1 MLARADG
8 NGVRITSN
16 QEEPMKTIRSIRP
29 GTVVAVIALLV
40 AMTGSAVAGSAIT
53 GKKIKDSSITGKD
66 IKSNTITGDDVN
78 EGTLELPKGEQGPQG
93 PQGPAGPAGAPG
105 ASAAKSYAE
114 VDADGNLIA
123 ARSKGIESATR
134 TGTGAYRVF
143 PTVPTAGCN
152 AVATTTSAGIA
163 RIRAIDN
170 TGENAN
176 SVLINTYSLVDGSSF
191 TTNTIQDRGFMVQI
205 AC

>member
-16 QEEPMKTIRSIRP
+16 QEEPMKSISSIRP
-29 GTVVAVIALLV
+29 GTIVAVIALVV

-93 PQGPAGPAGAPG
+93 PQGPAGPAGAAG
-105 ASAAKSYAE
+105 ASAVNYYAT
-114 VDADGNLIA
+114 VSSDGVLDATRSDGIV
-123 ARSKGIESATR
+123 SATR

-143 PTVPTAGCN
+143 VSSIAGCN
-152 AVATTTSAGIA
+152 AVATTTDAGIA
-163 RIRAIDN
+163 RIRALND

-176 SVLINTYSLVDGSSF
+176 SVLVNTYSLVDGSSF
-191 TTNTIQDRGFMVQI
+191 TTNAIQDRGFTVQI